1 MQERIQIF
9 FQERA
14 QLINTLGDELS
25 EDIEKASLLVVN
37 ALLNEGKVISC
48 GNGVSAICADYFTSK
63 LLNHFVQERP
73 SLPAIALNNHSI
85 TTAIMDDYGMAEIY
99 AKQIRALGNN
109 KDILLA
115 ITDNNNSANIIEA
128 IHAAHDRDM
137 TIVALTGAGCTEIKS
152 SLLATDIEVCVP
164 SDKIVHI
171 QEAHLLITDAL
182 CNLIDYQLFG
192 SD

>member
-1 MQERIQIF
+1 MQERIQTF
-9 FQERA
+9 FQDRA
-14 QLINTLGDELS
+14 ELMDTLGSELS
-25 EDIEKASLLVVN
+25 EDIEKASLTIVN
-37 ALLNEGKVISC
+37 TLLNEGKIISC

-73 SLPAIALNNHSI
+73 SLPAITLNNHPI
-85 TTAIMDDYGMAEIY
+85 TTAIMDDYGTTEIY

-109 KDILLA
+109 KDILLT
-115 ITDNNNSANIIEA
+115 ITHHNNSANMVEA

-137 TIVALTGAGCTEIKS
+137 TIIALTGAGCTEIKS
-152 SLLATDIEVCVP
+152 SLLTTDIEVCVP

-171 QEAHLLITDAL
+171 QEAHLLITDAI

>member
-1 MQERIQIF
+1 MQERIQTF
-9 FQERA
+9 FRDGA
-14 QLINTLGDELS
+14 NFINSLGNELS
-25 EDIEKASLLVVN
+25 EDIEKASLSVVN
-37 ALLNEGKVISC
+37 TLLNEGKIISC
-48 GNGVSAICADYFTSK
+48 GNGESAICADYFTSK

-73 SLPAIALNNHSI
+73 SLPAIVLNNHSI
-85 TTAIMDDYGMAEIY
+85 TTAIIDDYGMTEIY

-115 ITDNNNSANIIEA
+115 ITYHNNSANIIEA
-128 IHAAHDRDM
+128 VHAAHDRDM
-137 TIVALTGAGCTEIKS
+137 TIIALTGVGCTEIKS

-171 QEAHLLITDAL
+171 QEAHLLITDAI